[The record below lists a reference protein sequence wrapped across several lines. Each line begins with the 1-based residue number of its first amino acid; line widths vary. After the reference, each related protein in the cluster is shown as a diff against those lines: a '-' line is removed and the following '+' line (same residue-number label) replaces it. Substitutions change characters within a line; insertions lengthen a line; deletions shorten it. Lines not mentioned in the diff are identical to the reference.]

1 MSALACLL
9 PHQRLAT
16 DEAMLQGM
24 ITASAPVLL
33 KEAQTTRKGPWLT
46 RSGTINKK
54 RGPVLLKVAES
65 IRKGSE
71 IQADYESQ
79 SMACGQEMPATN
91 CDENRAHGLLGQ
103 VPHKIA

>member
-1 MSALACLL
+1 MKVDFFGLAGAKSRSASV
-9 PHQRLAT
+9 R
-16 DEAMLQGM
+16 
-24 ITASAPVLL
+24 
-33 KEAQTTRKGPWLT
+33 
-46 RSGTINKK
+46 INKK
-54 RGPVLLKVAES
+54 RGPVLLKVGES

-79 SMACGQEMPATN
+79 SMAGGQEMPAAN